1 MKAMTYNHWHLTYE
15 NIIFIAGWS
24 TILKSNDLVQAPD
37 RNEGSLRQS
46 SWNRSS
52 SEDWTDPSLCEKPR
66 QVQGEFL
73 RWYLYLADEEEL

>member
-1 MKAMTYNHWHLTYE
+1 MNT
-15 NIIFIAGWS
+15 II
-24 TILKSNDLVQAPD
+24 KSNDLVQAPD

-52 SEDWTDPSLCEKPR
+52 CEDWTDPSLCEEPR